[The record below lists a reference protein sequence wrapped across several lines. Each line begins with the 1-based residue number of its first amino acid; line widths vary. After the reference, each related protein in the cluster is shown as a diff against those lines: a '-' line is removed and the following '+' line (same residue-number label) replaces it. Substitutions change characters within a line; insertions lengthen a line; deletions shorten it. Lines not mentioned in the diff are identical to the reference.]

1 VRDSPDATPPATP
14 DHAPVDRPP
23 KPCSLT
29 IFAPSPILTVTVE
42 PGSPRE
48 EVHFHAG
55 GQGVWVAR
63 MAAGL
68 GARVLLCTSLG
79 GESGKILG
87 ALLAEGGI
95 EVQAT
100 PMSRPNAA
108 YVHDRRGG
116 ERAVIVETPS
126 PVLERHELDDFFGTA
141 VTCGLGTDAT
151 LLTGERQDGVLPP
164 ETYGRIAEDLRSNGR
179 TVLADL
185 AREPLRA
192 ALRGG
197 LDVAKVSSEELCA
210 EGRAPGDTTTELAG
224 AMGRIRDEGADV
236 VLVSRAADPALL
248 LRGGSLI
255 EVAGPRL
262 HAVEPHGA
270 GDAMFGAL
278 GACLAAGMP
287 LDDAVRFAVA
297 AGAVNVMRHGLG
309 SGRAEEIRRLLPQV
323 QLHRSEAAAMRS
335 STDAGPSLRL

>member
-1 VRDSPDATPPATP
+1 MRA
-14 DHAPVDRPP
+14 VDRSRQ
-23 KPCSLT
+23 PCALN

-42 PGSPRE
+42 PGSRTE

-68 GARVLLCTSLG
+68 GARVTLCTTLG
-79 GESGKILG
+79 GESGEVLR

-95 EVQAT
+95 EVLGAPT
-100 PMSRPNAA
+100 ARPNAA

-116 ERAVIVETPS
+116 GERRVVVETPS
-126 PVLERHELDDFFGTA
+126 PVLGRHELDDLFGMT
-141 VTCGLGTDAT
+141 VTTGLAADAT
-151 LLTGERQDGVLPP
+151 LLTGERQDGVLPV
-164 ETYGRIAEDLRSNGR
+164 ETYGRIAEDLRGNGR
-179 TVLADL
+179 TVMADL
-185 AREPLRA
+185 SREPLRA

-197 LDVAKVSSEELCA
+197 LDVVKVSSEELLSDGWA
-210 EGRAPGDTTTELAG
+210 GSDSIAELA
-224 AMGRIRDEGADV
+224 AAARRIRAEGADV

-248 LRGGSLI
+248 LRGEDLV
-255 EVAGPRL
+255 EVEGPRL

-278 GACLAAGMP
+278 GVRVGSGLPLAE
-287 LDDAVRFAVA
+287 AVRYAVA

-309 SGRAEEIRRLLPQV
+309 SGRVEEIERLLPQV
-323 QLHRSEAAAMRS
+323 ELKEVGDAL
-335 STDAGPSLRL
+335 AGPARALA

>member
-1 VRDSPDATPPATP
+1 MPAAPGPRTMR
-14 DHAPVDRPP
+14 PVDRLP

-29 IFAPSPILTVTVE
+29 IFAPSPILTVTIE
-42 PGSPRE
+42 PGPRGE

-68 GARVLLCTSLG
+68 GARVSLCTSLG
-79 GESGKILG
+79 GESGEVLRS
-87 ALLAEGGI
+87 LLAGDGI
-95 EVQAT
+95 EVLAT
-100 PMSRPNAA
+100 PTSRANAS

-116 ERAVIVETPS
+116 ERDRIVETPS
-126 PVLERHELDDFFGTA
+126 PVLERHELDDLFGAT
-141 VTCGLGTDAT
+141 VTSGLGTDAT
-151 LLTGERQDGVLPP
+151 LLTGERQDGVLPA
-164 ETYGRIAEDLRSNGR
+164 ETYGRIAEDLRSNDR
-179 TVLADL
+179 MVLADL

-197 LDVAKVSSEELCA
+197 LNVAKLSSEQCCA
-210 EGRAPGDTTTELAG
+210 DGRAPGETTEELAG
-224 AMGRIRDEGADV
+224 AMRQIHEEGAAV
-236 VLVSRAADPALL
+236 VLVSRAAEPALL
-248 LRGGSLI
+248 LRDGALI

-278 GACLAAGMP
+278 GACLASGMP
-287 LDDAVRFAVA
+287 LDEAACFAVA

-309 SGRAEEIRRLLPQV
+309 SGHAEEIRRLLPQV
-323 QLHRSEAAAMRS
+323 ALHPSGAEIRS
-335 STDAGPSLRL
+335 STDGAPSLRL

>member
-1 VRDSPDATPPATP
+1 MPRAAPAP
-14 DHAPVDRPP
+14 SIEGVERPL
-23 KPCSLT
+23 KPCSLN

-42 PGSPRE
+42 PASRGE

-68 GARVLLCTSLG
+68 GAQVTLCTSLG
-79 GESGKILG
+79 GESGEVLRS
-87 ALLAEGGI
+87 LLAEGGI
-95 EVQAT
+95 EVLAAPT
-100 PMSRPNAA
+100 ARPNAA

-116 ERAVIVETPS
+116 ERQVIVETPS
-126 PVLERHELDDFFGTA
+126 PVLGRHELDDLFGMT
-141 VTCGLGTDAT
+141 VTTGLGADAT
-151 LLTGERQDGVLPP
+151 LLTGERQDGVLPA
-164 ETYGRIAEDLRSNGR
+164 ETYERVAEDLRGNGC
-179 TVLADL
+179 TVMADL

-197 LDVAKVSSEELCA
+197 LDVVKVSSEELCA
-210 EGRAPGDTTTELAG
+210 DGRAKGEATEELAE
-224 AMGRIRDEGADV
+224 AMRQIRDEGADV

-248 LRGGSLI
+248 MRGAGLV
-255 EVAGPRL
+255 EAAGPRL

-278 GACLAAGMP
+278 GVCLGSGLALEEP
-287 LDDAVRFAVA
+287 VRYAVA

-309 SGRAEEIRRLLPQV
+309 SGRGEEIERLLPQV
-323 QLHRSEAAAMRS
+323 ELHPAAPDMRS
-335 STDAGPSLRL
+335 STDAHLSPRL

>member
-1 VRDSPDATPPATP
+1 M
-14 DHAPVDRPP
+14 DRPL

-42 PGSPRE
+42 PGPRGE

-68 GARVLLCTSLG
+68 GAQVSLCTSLG
-79 GESGKILG
+79 GESGDVLR
-87 ALLAEGGI
+87 ALLAGDGI
-95 EVQAT
+95 EVLAT
-100 PMSRPNAA
+100 AMDRPNAA

-116 ERAVIVETPS
+116 ERQVIVETPS
-126 PVLERHELDDFFGTA
+126 PVLERHELDDLFGAT
-141 VTCGLGTDAT
+141 VTSGLGADAT
-151 LLTGERQDGVLPP
+151 LLTGERQDGVLPAA
-164 ETYGRIAEDLRSNGR
+164 TYGRIAEDLRSNGC

-185 AREPLRA
+185 TGEPLRE

-197 LDVAKVSSEELCA
+197 LNIAKLSSEQIHA
-210 EGRAPGDTTTELAG
+210 DGRAPGETTEELVA
-224 AMGRIRDEGADV
+224 AMRQIKQEGADC

-248 LRGGSLI
+248 LRGGTLI

-278 GACLAAGMP
+278 GVCLASGLP

-309 SGRAEEIRRLLPQV
+309 SGHAEEVRRLLPQV
-323 QLHRSEAAAMRS
+323 ELHQCEVDLRS

>member
-1 VRDSPDATPPATP
+1 MWRRPSRRSMAL
-14 DHAPVDRPP
+14 VDRQL

-42 PGSPRE
+42 PGPRGE

-68 GARVLLCTSLG
+68 GARVSLCTALG
-79 GESGKILG
+79 GESGEVLRSLLG
-87 ALLAEGGI
+87 AGGI
-95 EVQAT
+95 EVLAT
-100 PMSRPNAA
+100 PMGRPNAA
-108 YVHDRRGG
+108 YLHDRRGG
-116 ERAVIVETPS
+116 ERQVIVETPS
-126 PVLERHELDDFFGTA
+126 PVLERHELDDLFGTT
-141 VTCGLGTDAT
+141 VTSGLATEVT

-164 ETYGRIAEDLRSNGR
+164 ETYGRVAEDLRSNGR
-179 TVLADL
+179 MVLADL

-197 LDVAKVSSEELCA
+197 LDVAKVSSEEICA
-210 EGRAPGDTTTELAG
+210 DGRAAGPTTVELAA
-224 AMGRIRDEGADV
+224 AMRLIRDEGADLV
-236 VLVSRAADPALL
+236 VVSRAADPALL
-248 LRGGSLI
+248 LRGDKLI

-262 HAVEPHGA
+262 HAVESHGA

-278 GACLAAGMP
+278 GVCLGSGFEI
-287 LDDAVRFAVA
+287 DQAVRYSVA

-309 SGRAEEIRRLLPQV
+309 SGHVADIQRLLAQV
-323 QLHRSEAAAMRS
+323 DLHPSDVDVRST
-335 STDAGPSLRL
+335 TDARLARQL